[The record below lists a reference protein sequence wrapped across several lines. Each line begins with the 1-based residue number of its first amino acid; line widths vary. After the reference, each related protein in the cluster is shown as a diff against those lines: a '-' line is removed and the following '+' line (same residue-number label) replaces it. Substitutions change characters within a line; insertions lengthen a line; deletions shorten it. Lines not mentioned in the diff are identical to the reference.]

1 MVCLSVAVGSEKK
14 DQKYISVDG
23 YSTCSVGREWKC
35 QKSNVKRIYFY
46 GDGYGDMSSRWFSVI
61 DYGVKKVLFILMN
74 DIHTKDMEKALIR
87 ML

>member
-1 MVCLSVAVGSEKK
+1 MNIVRVRLVESENNL
-14 DQKYISVDG
+14 Y
-23 YSTCSVGREWKC
+23 
-35 QKSNVKRIYFY
+35 VKRIYFY